1 MRHNSLLS
9 FLVFALAAAT
19 LAATGCTV
27 DGREFADSE
36 RREFHFTEPLEPGGL
51 VELKAY
57 KGNIRITAWDRPEV
71 DVRAVVRPGGY
82 SWGIRIGSRG
92 GETEVEVD
100 HWGNTVSI
108 RSRRREHYGVVVG
121 ASEGTPFV
129 DYDVRVPRR
138 VRLELKDYKSSIHLA
153 DLEGQLRINT
163 YNGDLEVENFR
174 GSFDLE
180 TYKGSVR
187 LDVRDL
193 TDSSSV
199 ETYKGLVR
207 LRASPDDS
215 FRYEAK
221 LGRRADF
228 LSDFP
233 VEVRSRSRRR
243 RSRQRIEGTVGDG
256 SGPLLRFSSYK
267 GTLELTR

>member
-9 FLVFALAAAT
+9 FLVFALAVAS

-108 RSRRREHYGVVVG
+108 RSRWRRHYGMVVG
-121 ASEGTPFV
+121 AYGGTPFV
-129 DYDVRVPRR
+129 DYEIRVPRR
-138 VRLELKDYKSSIHLA
+138 VRLELKDHKSSIRLA

-163 YNGDLEVENFR
+163 YKGDLEVENFR

-180 TYKGSVR
+180 TYKGSAR
-187 LDVRDL
+187 LDIRDL

-207 LRASPDDS
+207 LRVRSDDN

-243 RSRQRIEGTVGDG
+243 RSRQQIEGIVGDG

-267 GTLELTR
+267 GTLELIR

>member
-1 MRHNSLLS
+1 MRHNSLRS

-19 LAATGCTV
+19 LAATGCVVTGS
-27 DGREFADSE
+27 GRAGFE

-51 VELKAY
+51 VELKTY

-129 DYDVRVPRR
+129 DYDIRVPRL
-138 VRLELKDYKSSIHLA
+138 VRLELKDHKSSIHLA

-163 YNGDLEVENFR
+163 YKGDLEVENFR

-180 TYKGSVR
+180 TYKGSAR
-187 LDVRDL
+187 LEVRDL

-207 LRASPDDS
+207 LRVRPDDN

-243 RSRQRIEGTVGDG
+243 RSRRQVEGTVGDG